1 MPEDSLGLED
11 SQVPGDSPPA
21 PVIVT
26 DSQEPG
32 DSQGP
37 ARSSAPETG
46 PVGSSEVDLGTFLDL
61 TRANRDILTD
71 CLKDIEEWQR
81 SGHDNLSELSDELDR
96 LKLLVALCSSKL
108 DQLLL
113 QPPRHSHEYSCA
125 LDEMEEKLLGVR
137 RQWRFFRIFM
147 EKACGFPPARDAP
160 AAKRARH
167 DA

>member
-11 SQVPGDSPPA
+11 SQVPGDSPSA
-21 PVIVT
+21 PVILT

-46 PVGSSEVDLGTFLDL
+46 PVGSSEVNLGTFLDL

-160 AAKRARH
+160 AAK
-167 DA
+167 

>member
-1 MPEDSLGLED
+1 MPEDSLGLEG

-46 PVGSSEVDLGTFLDL
+46 PVGSSELDLGTFLDL

-137 RQWRFFRIFM
+137 RQWRFFRIII
-147 EKACGFPPARDAP
+147 ASLYVSAYLR
-160 AAKRARH
+160 R
-167 DA
+167 

>member
-21 PVIVT
+21 PEIVT

-46 PVGSSEVDLGTFLDL
+46 PVGSSELDLGTFLDL

-96 LKLLVALCSSKL
+96 LKLVVALCSSKL

-113 QPPRHSHEYSCA
+113 QPPRHSHECSSA
-125 LDEMEEKLLGVR
+125 LDEMDEVDEMT
-137 RQWRFFRIFM
+137 WRFFRIFK